1 MPKHRRYGRNQKRQH
16 REQIAALEAK
26 LAHAHACAQGDA
38 ASYANKI
45 AAERAAASLAHN
57 RLRDLEN
64 RIRRLVAS
72 STLLDA
78 ETKLEADHFRIP
90 VQSRP
95 AYNFHEWNRKH
106 DAMPIEQVMHIL
118 MADERCQQDLS
129 RRLHFT
135 IKNAPNR
142 PGETLRGAY
151 AITHHEI
158 ACMQPAGRAAF
169 TEMMC
174 RTFGAQMHDALFG
187 KPTAASK

>member
-1 MPKHRRYGRNQKRQH
+1 M
-16 REQIAALEAK
+16 
-26 LAHAHACAQGDA
+26 
-38 ASYANKI
+38 
-45 AAERAAASLAHN
+45 
-57 RLRDLEN
+57 
-64 RIRRLVAS
+64 VAS

>member
-1 MPKHRRYGRNQKRQH
+1 MAKHRRYGRNQKRQH
-16 REQIAALEAK
+16 REKIAELEAK
-26 LAHAHACAQGDA
+26 LALSIACRQSDA
-38 ASYANKI
+38 THYSKKI
-45 AAERAAASLAHN
+45 AEECEAAAAAQN

-64 RIRRLVAS
+64 RIRRFAAS

-78 ETKLEADHFRIP
+78 DTKIDAEHLRIP
-90 VQSRP
+90 VQLR
-95 AYNFHEWNRKH
+95 AEYNFQDWNRKH
-106 DAMPIEQVMHIL
+106 AEMPIEQVMHII

-151 AITHHEI
+151 ATTHHEI

-169 TEMMC
+169 TEMIC
-174 RTFGAQMHDALFG
+174 RTFGAQIHNALFG
-187 KPTAASK
+187 KPAASK